1 MKKIITGALAVAAL
15 TTGSI
20 AGDSFFDYKQELGL
34 GLTMID
40 VRANGIDTSYG
51 LNINGKLMKSVS
63 EEIALGMTINMDYN
77 PSVKVTNQS
86 SNPKEYFIDLLTTVT
101 YIVNK
106 DVDVSA
112 MFGYEFGKYDADW
125 GKWDTEGWT
134 YGLSASYAINEQLRI
149 NIQALRTNM
158 DYTRHGDKDNESMN
172 RFTLGVGYNF

>member
-1 MKKIITGALAVAAL
+1 MKKIVIAAFAAAAL
-15 TTGSI
+15 TTSSI

-40 VRANGIDTSYG
+40 VRSSGRDTGYG

-63 EEIALGMTINMDYN
+63 EEIAIGMTLNMDYD
-77 PSVKVTNQS
+77 PSVKITSQS
-86 SNPKEYFIDLLTTVT
+86 SNPKEYFIDLLPTVT

-125 GKWDTEGWT
+125 GNWDTEGWT
-134 YGLSASYAINEQLRI
+134 YGLSASYALNEQLRL

-158 DYTRHGDKDNESMN
+158 DYTGNGDKENESMN
-172 RFTLGVGYNF
+172 RFTVGIGYNF